1 MPIQISISNAIK
13 GQVMA
18 SGGNLLLDLYPN
30 AALAYSLRRLSS
42 SFSGSPIRVRRSSD
56 NAEQDIPFDGSGDLD
71 TANLL
76 AFVGSNDGFIC
87 DWYDQSG
94 NSNNAFANSA
104 ANQAKIVSSGVVET
118 DNTNGKP
125 TSVWASDKYDLTNNV
140 LTTIEYYNIVKIRR
154 PNRNTNTIITIAANT
169 TSPRILTWSPNGSGN
184 TYVSN
189 MDGQVTFGS
198 SVLQSGYILDTYRQA
213 DGEMFLFRNN
223 AQQGGTPNTT
233 NVGSTLNRFGSR
245 GAQFTTGEYQECIL
259 WNDNT
264 YNDRAAIYDDL
275 DTYYQ

>member
-42 SFSGSPIRVRRSSD
+42 SFSGSPIRVRRSND

-94 NSNNAFANSA
+94 NSNDGIAVSA
-104 ANQAKIVSSGVVET
+104 TTQAKIVSSGVVET

-125 TSVWASDKYDLTNNV
+125 TSVWSADKYNLTNNIS
-140 LTTIEYYNIVKIRR
+140 TTLEYYNIVKIRR
-154 PNRNTNTIITIAANT
+154 PNKSTNIITTLASST
-169 TSPRILTWSPNGSGN
+169 TFPRILTWSANGSGN
-184 TYVSN
+184 VRVAN
-189 MDGQVTFGS
+189 MNGQVSFGS
-198 SVLQSGYILDTYRQA
+198 STAQSGFILETYRQT
-213 DGEMFLFRNN
+213 DGEMFLFTNN
-223 AQQGGTPNTT
+223 TQSGATPNTT
-233 NVGSTLNRFGSR
+233 NVGATLNRFGSR
-245 GAQFTTGEYQECIL
+245 GTAFTTGEYQEIIY
-259 WNDNT
+259 WGDNSF
-264 YNDRAAIYDDL
+264 NDRVEIYTNLND
-275 DTYYQ
+275 YYQ

>member
-42 SFSGSPIRVRRSSD
+42 SFSGSPIRVRRSND

-94 NSNNAFANSA
+94 NSNDGIAVSA
-104 ANQAKIVSSGVVET
+104 TTQAKIVSSGVVET

-125 TSVWASDKYDLTNNV
+125 TSVWSADKYNLTNNIS
-140 LTTIEYYNIVKIRR
+140 TTLEYYNIVKIRR
-154 PNRNTNTIITIAANT
+154 PNRNTNFITTLASST
-169 TSPRILTWSPNGSGN
+169 TFPRILSWATNGSGN
-184 TYVSN
+184 LRVAN
-189 MDGQVTFGS
+189 MNGQVSFGS
-198 SVLQSGYILDTYRQA
+198 STALGGFILETYRQT
-213 DGEMFLFRNN
+213 DGDMFLFTNN
-223 AQQGGTPNTT
+223 TQSGATPNTT
-233 NVGSTLNRFGSR
+233 GVGATLNRFGSR
-245 GAQFTTGEYQECIL
+245 GTAFTTGEYQEIIY
-259 WNDNT
+259 WGDNSF
-264 YNDRAAIYDDL
+264 NDRVEIYTNLND
-275 DTYYQ
+275 YYQ